1 MAKGLVVGHV
11 ERSHCFRGVMHDCL
25 GWKASFRG
33 VDDSANIC
41 HVSLQNHSPLRRR
54 WLRNPRAYRAFR

>member
-25 GWKASFRG
+25 GVESFVQG
-33 VDDSANIC
+33 S
-41 HVSLQNHSPLRRR
+41 
-54 WLRNPRAYRAFR
+54 